1 MQELED
7 LDLSHRTIV
16 IFSSDHGEMAGAH
29 GLRGKG
35 PFAYEEAIHLPF
47 YIIHPDVAGGQ
58 NCQALTSHIDLVP
71 TLLSMAG
78 VSIERQGELAGR
90 ELPGRELTTLLS
102 QPEQA
107 SVDAVRD
114 SILFTYSGL
123 MTNDSELLRLLSVLK
138 APDGGIRKAIKQ
150 GTRPNLKKRGSLRSV
165 FDGRYKFTRY
175 FSPTEHN
182 QPSSLEE
189 LYAANDIELFD
200 LAEDPQEMNNLA
212 LRKSENEDLVLS
224 MNQKLQK
231 RIQEEIGE
239 DDGRE
244 LPKIPGIDWSL
255 AKIDL

>member
-35 PFAYEEAIHLPF
+35 PFAYEEAIL
-47 YIIHPDVAGGQ
+47 HPDVAGGQ

-123 MTNDSELLRLLSVLK
+123 MTNDSELLRLLS
-138 APDGGIRKAIKQ
+138 
-150 GTRPNLKKRGSLRSV
+150 S
-165 FDGRYKFTRY
+165 
-175 FSPTEHN
+175 
-182 QPSSLEE
+182 
-189 LYAANDIELFD
+189 
-200 LAEDPQEMNNLA
+200 
-212 LRKSENEDLVLS
+212 
-224 MNQKLQK
+224 
-231 RIQEEIGE
+231 
-239 DDGRE
+239 
-244 LPKIPGIDWSL
+244 
-255 AKIDL
+255 